1 MTTTE
6 LRQIARALGG
16 VVSGHQVLAPGPSH
30 SASDRSLAVRPSSR
44 APDGLLIFSHCG
56 DDWRACRD
64 YVLDRLRIARASR
77 AWPPRIVSRTEPPS
91 DDSAKRIERAIA
103 LWREGVDPRGT
114 LVEVYLAARALALPA
129 ELAGRVVRFHPAC
142 PWRHN
147 ETGILSRV
155 PAMLSVMR
163 NIHTDDVTAVQRT
176 ALTPEGRKIER
187 RMLGLAADAAI
198 KLDGDTDVSIS
209 LTIGEGFESCLAGRQ
224 LHFRPTW
231 ALGSVGAIAKFPV
244 LGGIETLTIL
254 EETGDRG
261 ASIRAVETCAERW
274 HDKKCD
280 VFIVTPRVC
289 VGDVNDVLMKWRAS
303 SHG

>member
-1 MTTTE
+1 MTTD

-16 VVSGHQVLAPGPSH
+16 EVCGRQVLAPGPGH
-30 SASDRSLAVRPSSR
+30 SPRDRSLAVRPSPT

-64 YVLDRLRIARASR
+64 YVLDRLGASR
-77 AWPPRIVSRTEPPS
+77 ARAWSPRIVQRIESLP
-91 DDSAKRIERAIA
+91 DDSAKRIERAIV
-103 LWREGVDPRGT
+103 LWHEGVDPRGT
-114 LVEVYLAARALALPA
+114 LVEVYLAARALVLPA

-147 ETGILSRV
+147 ETGVLTRV
-155 PAMLSVMR
+155 PAMLSIMR
-163 NIHTDDVTAVQRT
+163 NIHTDAVTAVQRT

-198 KLDGDTDVSIS
+198 KLDGDTDVSIA
-209 LTIGEGFESCLAGRQ
+209 LTIGEGLETCLAARQ

-244 LGGIETLTIL
+244 LGGVETLTIL
-254 EETGDRG
+254 EETGDHS
-261 ASIRAVETCAERW
+261 ASGRAIETCAERW
-274 HDKKCD
+274 HDKNHD

-289 VGDVNDVLMKWRAS
+289 VGDVNDVLMKWKAS
-303 SHG
+303 SHV